1 MASRE
6 PMPKTIPAPI
16 REDALKEAF
25 ASCKRRIEAVRSEA
39 MSILHELEA
48 VRAEQADY
56 AKRSNELLGDD
67 LPDVDAPAP
76 AKKGAAK

>member
-1 MASRE
+1 MASRD

-16 REDALKEAF
+16 REEALKEAF
-25 ASCKRRIEAVRSEA
+25 ASCKRRIDAIRTEA

-56 AKRSNELLGDD
+56 AKRSNELLGDE
-67 LPDVDAPAP
+67 LPDVDAAP